1 MFAIKIEPF
10 GKITQVKL
18 INTQTGEYVGVLA
31 DCGAALNCLV
41 LKKGDK
47 LFDLIDG
54 SETYEQL
61 LTNGLSS
68 FKGSFLFPF
77 TNRLANGKY
86 TFENKTYSFDINDS
100 GNLNNALHGYLV
112 DVKFNIK
119 RFEVFEE
126 KAELELIYEESGQ
139 NSSYPFACEVIIKY
153 TFHAH
158 NGLSIQTTVKNLD
171 THNIPIGFGW
181 HPYFKT
187 SGKVDD
193 IMLQLPEIEEIEIN
207 SNMIPTGK
215 LIPTSIF
222 KHTDSVNNTQL
233 DTGFKLKNTASKA
246 TISIIDSA
254 NSVRVNIWQE
264 SKDTKFNFLQVYIPP
279 NRKTIAIE
287 PMTCA
292 ADAFNN
298 GMGLQIIAPERTM
311 EASWGI
317 ELK

>member
-18 INTQTGEYVGVLA
+18 INTQTGEYVGILA
-31 DCGAALNCLV
+31 DCGASLNCLV

-61 LTNGLSS
+61 LFDGMSS
-68 FKGSFLFPF
+68 YKGSFLFPF
-77 TNRLANGKY
+77 TNRLAGGKY
-86 TFENKTYSFDINDS
+86 AYENKNYTFDINDS
-100 GNLNNALHGYLV
+100 DNRQNALHGYLS
-112 DVKFNIK
+112 DAKFNIK
-119 RFEVFEE
+119 RFEVFPE
-126 KAELELIYEESGQ
+126 KAELELFYEENGQ
-139 NSSYPFACEVIIKY
+139 NSSYPFACEIIIKY

-158 NGLSIQTTVKNLD
+158 NGLSIQTVVKNLD
-171 THNIPIGFGW
+171 TRNIPVGFGW

-193 IMLQLPEIEEIEIN
+193 IMLQLPEIEEIEID

-215 LIPTSIF
+215 LVPTSIF
-222 KHTDSVNNTQL
+222 KHTDSVNNTKL
-233 DTGFKLKNTASKA
+233 DTGFKLKNAAFKA
-246 TISIIDSA
+246 NISIIDST
-254 NSVRVNIWQE
+254 NSVRVNVWQE
-264 SKDTKFNFLQVYIPP
+264 SKETKFNFLQIYIPP

-292 ADAFNN
+292 ANAFNN
-298 GMGLQIIAPERTM
+298 GMGLQLIAPERNM
-311 EASWGI
+311 EATWGI